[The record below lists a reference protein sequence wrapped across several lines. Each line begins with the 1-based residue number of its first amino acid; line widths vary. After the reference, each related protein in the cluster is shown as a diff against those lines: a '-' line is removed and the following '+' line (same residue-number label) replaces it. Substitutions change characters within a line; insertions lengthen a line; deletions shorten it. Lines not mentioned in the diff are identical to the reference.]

1 MNEIYREVGERIRA
15 KRLRLG
21 MTLEDLSELTGLH
34 ASYIGQIERNTKK
47 ASLETVAIM
56 AKALG
61 VPVGRLFSDATLSP
75 KAHYSEQLTLIL
87 RLAGDKKKAL
97 LLDILRRLAQ
107 GLRELN

>member
-1 MNEIYREVGERIRA
+1 MSDIYREVGQRIRA

-47 ASLETVAIM
+47 ASLGTVAVV

-61 VPVGRLFSDATLSP
+61 VPAGRLFSGAALTP
-75 KAHYSEQLTLIL
+75 KADYSDQLSLIL
-87 RLAGDKKKAL
+87 RLAGDKKKTL
-97 LLDILRRLAQ
+97 VLDILRRLAQ